1 MIGYCPL
8 DEDPPTRR
16 PQRTAPMRPTERAVP
31 TGVEECECNYLV
43 MFFIVG
49 VLVLAATDSMQK

>member
-8 DEDPPTRR
+8 EDVT
-16 PQRTAPMRPTERAVP
+16 PQVKLQPAPL
-31 TGVEECECNYLV
+31 VEPKDLNKEDTECNYLV

-49 VLVLAATDSMQK
+49 VLVLAVTDNMRK